1 MTEEPKR
8 KGMSKGCLIGLIV
21 LAVVIVLV
29 VIAGIVCYSK
39 RDELMK
45 FGMATMVTGVKTEL
59 ASNPVEGID
68 TVAVNAMADAFIE
81 KMNTSVLEPE
91 KMALFGQ
98 TVQGIIGDQVLD
110 SAEVFMFIKAMVAYY
125 PELEELMP
133 IPEEPAV
140 DSITTE

>member
-1 MTEEPKR
+1 MTEQPKR
-8 KGMSKGCLIGLIV
+8 KGMSKGCLLGLIA

-29 VIAGIVCYSK
+29 VIAGITCYVK
-39 RDELMK
+39 KDEILK
-45 FGMATMVTGVKTEL
+45 FGVATMVTGVKTEL
-59 ASNPVEGID
+59 GNNPVEGID

-81 KMNTSVLEPE
+81 KTNASEVDQE

-98 TVQGIIGDQVLD
+98 TVQGLLSDKVLD
-110 SAEVFMFIKAMVAYY
+110 SAEVLEFMKAIVDYY

-133 IPEEPAV
+133 VPEEPAA